1 MVSYSQKRLEKWQV
15 LYEPG
20 HELPVDP
27 AYDQLET
34 AVLPASSLTKAA
46 TTSSGGKILKN
57 KDGSTQALTEEMLR
71 ARKAPRQM
79 AVIYVDDLLIVTA
92 SYATHVRAL
101 KRMLKAIKAEN
112 MFINSK
118 I

>member
-1 MVSYSQKRLEKWQV
+1 MSASKT
-15 LYEPG
+15 
-20 HELPVDP
+20 P
-27 AYDQLET
+27 A
-34 AVLPASSLTKAA
+34 
-46 TTSSGGKILKN
+46 TSGGGKILKS

-101 KRMLKAIKAEN
+101 KRMQL
-112 MFINSK
+112 
-118 I
+118 